1 MICARVQHSFEAR
14 LEQPLSFERNLYKI
28 KIKLKLNT
36 QYIPLNMRFST
47 TALVL
52 GTLAAG
58 QAVAASISHYQGKV
72 HNHAERHAD
81 LMKAHQ

>member
-1 MICARVQHSFEAR
+1 
-14 LEQPLSFERNLYKI
+14 
-28 KIKLKLNT
+28 
-36 QYIPLNMRFST
+36 MRFST